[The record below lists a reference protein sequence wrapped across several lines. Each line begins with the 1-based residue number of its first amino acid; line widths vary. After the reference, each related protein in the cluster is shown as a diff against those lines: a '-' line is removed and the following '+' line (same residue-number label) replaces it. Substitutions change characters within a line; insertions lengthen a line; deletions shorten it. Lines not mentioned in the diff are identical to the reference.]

1 MKIAFVHDFLLKLGG
16 AERVLKVLC
25 DMFPDAPIYTLLYDK
40 ENVGHIFP
48 EHKIRTSH
56 IQTFPKFFRKR
67 QKYLLP
73 FFPEAIER
81 FDFSRFDLVLSSSS
95 AFAHGALTPLGT
107 KHICYCHSP
116 MRYAYDWYHEY
127 KKEQRLG
134 FIRSMFASYLV
145 HKVRI
150 WDQSAKDRPDQ
161 YIANS
166 QTVQKRLQKYYGVDA
181 PIIYPPVDVDRFRVR
196 HSHENYFLIVSTLT
210 PYKKIDLAIRFFN
223 TLNERLIIIGDGPQR
238 SYLESIANENI
249 EFTGFKPDDL
259 VKEYLQNCRAFIFPG
274 EEDFGIAPV
283 EAMACGKPV
292 IAFSRGGV
300 TESVIEGVNGAFFHS
315 PTVEGMKEAFLRFLE
330 NEGHYDADLIRKQ
343 AEKFKLERFQKE
355 ILRIIKCK
363 D

>member
-1 MKIAFVHDFLLKLGG
+1 MKIALVHDFLVRLGG
-16 AERVLKVLC
+16 AERVLKVFSN
-25 DMFPDAPIYTLLYDK
+25 MFPDAPIYTLLYDK
-40 ENVGHIFP
+40 EKIGHVFP

-56 IQTFPKFFRKR
+56 IQSYPKFLRKR

-73 FFPEAIER
+73 FFPEAVER
-81 FDFSRFDLVLSSSS
+81 FDFSGFDLVLSSSS
-95 AFAHGALTPLGT
+95 AFAHGVLTPVST
-107 KHICYCHSP
+107 RHICYCHSP

-127 KKEQRLG
+127 KKEQQLG
-134 FIRSMFASYLV
+134 FIRSLMANYLV

-166 QTVQKRLQKYYGVDA
+166 KTVQQRLQKYYRIDA
-181 PIIYPPVDVDRFRVR
+181 PIIYPPVDVDGFRVR
-196 HSHENYFLIVSTLT
+196 KSHENYFLIVSTLT

-223 TLNERLIIIGDGPQR
+223 TLNDRLIIIGDGSQR
-238 SYLESIANENI
+238 RYLESIANENI

-259 VKEYLQNCRAFIFPG
+259 VKEYFQNCRAFIFPG

-300 TESVIEGVNGAFFHS
+300 AESVIEGVTGEFFHS
-315 PTVEGMKEAFLRFLE
+315 PTIESMKEAFVRFLE
-330 NEGHYDADLIRKQ
+330 NEQHYEADRIRSQ
-343 AEKFKLERFQKE
+343 AEKFKSENFRKE
-355 ILRIIKCK
+355 ILGILNV
-363 D
+363 